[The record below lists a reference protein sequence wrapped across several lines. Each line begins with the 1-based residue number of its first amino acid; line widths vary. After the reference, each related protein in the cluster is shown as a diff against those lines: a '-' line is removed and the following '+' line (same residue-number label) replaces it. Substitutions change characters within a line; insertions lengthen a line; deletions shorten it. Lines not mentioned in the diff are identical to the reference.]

1 MNIESVA
8 TWFFESL
15 TQKYPDELSI
25 ILVEG
30 IKSANPEMVEIDAEN
45 SLGPYYP
52 VKVLSNS
59 ACIEINFSEVLSY
72 QVVNES
78 YSAPQTEMKSA
89 DLLGPIQKC
98 SKLEYLQY
106 LESDSL
112 ITQTREGEYSSYY
125 IWTEDQAFF
134 VIASKEPGVKSL
146 TKSPDL
152 TIERAK
158 TYFAK

>member
-1 MNIESVA
+1 MNIESVS

-15 TQKYPDELSI
+15 TQKCPDEISV

-30 IKSANPEMVEIDAEN
+30 IKSDSAEMIEIDEEN

-52 VKVLSNS
+52 VKVLNTSI
-59 ACIEINFSEVLSY
+59 CLEITFCDVLSY

-78 YSAPQTEMKSA
+78 YSAPQTDIESTGLA
-89 DLLGPIQKC
+89 GPIRKC
-98 SKLEYLQY
+98 TKLEYLQY

-112 ITQTREGEYSSYY
+112 ISQTREGDYFAYY

-134 VIASKEPGVKSL
+134 VIASK
-146 TKSPDL
+146 DL
-152 TIERAK
+152 G
-158 TYFAK
+158 